1 MADHLHEVHLS
12 LAEFDR
18 SQLPESLR
26 DTLGDEFRRAVQE
39 HLTAEFID
47 GAGAAEVVIT
57 GDRIIIRWMDAAEA
71 GPMTGRGIEFL
82 KVGDYKNGIATL
94 RLALKRDPVDA
105 DALFNLAMALSDQG
119 DLDEAVDLLGK
130 LLVDHPRHEH
140 GWVALGVAHARQNND
155 AEAIEALRM
164 AVALNPNDGYS
175 HKNLG
180 AILSRSGARTEGIE
194 HLRRATE
201 LLPLDP
207 ATWLNFG
214 LTLEDDEKLA
224 EADEA
229 YLKVIALDPTGQ
241 IGQRAERGRSQIAEK
256 TFRGR
261 GGDLRADAFSYCL
274 GALERFE
281 GMPKTEVQ
289 KITFEIAMLGRR
301 GLDVNDPAQK
311 YSLTSVP
318 GKFSGLQLLCI
329 EYVGFQVVDPSVDIG
344 FDLSAEYAEA
354 GKVHGTR

>member
-1 MADHLHEVHLS
+1 LADEVAVTLLPAGGSFLALEFSDHWLESHLLMPLH
-12 LAEFDR
+12 
-18 SQLPESLR
+18 PESQRDLR
-26 DTLGDEFRRAVQE
+26 GDEFRRAVQD
-39 HLTAEFID
+39 HLIAEFID

-57 GDRIIIRWMDAAEA
+57 GDRIIIRWVDTAEA
-71 GPMTGRGIEFL
+71 GPMTGRGIEFP
-82 KVGDYKNGIATL
+82 KAGDYKKGITT
-94 RLALKRDPVDA
+94 
-105 DALFNLAMALSDQG
+105 
-119 DLDEAVDLLGK
+119 
-130 LLVDHPRHEH
+130 
-140 GWVALGVAHARQNND
+140 
-155 AEAIEALRM
+155 LRM

-180 AILSRSGARTEGIE
+180 AILSRSGARAEGIKQ
-194 HLRRATE
+194 LRRATE
-201 LLPLDP
+201 LLPSDP

-214 LTLEDDEKLA
+214 LALEDDDELA

-281 GMPKTEVQ
+281 GMPKSEIQ

-311 YSLTSVP
+311 YSLTSVS
-318 GKFSGLQLLCI
+318 GTFSGLQLLCI
-329 EYVGFQVVDPSVDIG
+329 EYVGFQLVDPSVDIG

-354 GKVHGTR
+354 RKAHGTR

>member
-1 MADHLHEVHLS
+1 MADHLNEVHLS
-12 LAEFDR
+12 LDEFDR
-18 SQLPESLR
+18 SQLPESQRDLR
-26 DTLGDEFRRAVQE
+26 GDEFRRAVQD
-39 HLTAEFID
+39 HLIAEFID

-57 GDRIIIRWMDAAEA
+57 GDRIIIRWVDTAEA
-71 GPMTGRGIEFL
+71 GPMTGRGIELL
-82 KVGDYKNGIATL
+82 KAGDYKNGIATL
-94 RLALKRDPVDA
+94 RLALKRDPADA

-119 DLDEAVDLLGK
+119 ELDESVELLRQ
-130 LLVDHPRHEH
+130 LLADHPRHEH

-180 AILSRSGARTEGIE
+180 AILSRSGARAEGIE
-194 HLRRATE
+194 HLRRATV
-201 LLPLDP
+201 LLPSDP

-214 LTLEDDEKLA
+214 LALEDDDKLA

-281 GMPKTEVQ
+281 GMPKSEIQ

-301 GLDVNDPAQK
+301 GLDVNDPSQR
-311 YSLTSVP
+311 YSLTSVS
-318 GKFSGLQLLCI
+318 GTFSGLQLRCI
-329 EYVGFQVVDPSVDIG
+329 EYVGFQFIDPSIDIG

-354 GKVHGTR
+354 RNVHGRR